1 MGNIS
6 RNGNPK
12 NHKGNA
18 QNQKHCNSKVKDDF
32 DGFISRLDTAEQR
45 LSKLEDMSVETS
57 QTEKQREKKALEHN
71 FQELW
76 YNYKRCN
83 MCIMGITHVLMYMR
97 REKRI
102 NIWNKNNR
110 ISQTTYS
117 RNSENTRQNKCQNIY
132 TEAYH
137 IQTEENQGQ
146 KVKILPGAREKSS
159 YLYQE

>member
-1 MGNIS
+1 M
-6 RNGNPK
+6 
-12 NHKGNA
+12 
-18 QNQKHCNSKVKDDF
+18 KDDF

-102 NIWNKNNR
+102 NI
-110 ISQTTYS
+110 
-117 RNSENTRQNKCQNIY
+117 
-132 TEAYH
+132 
-137 IQTEENQGQ
+137 
-146 KVKILPGAREKSS
+146 
-159 YLYQE
+159 